1 MTTEVNTTGI
11 ATIKPKRKYTKRKG
25 TKIKAVKTTGR
36 ATRTRSIK
44 GDPKTARAYMH
55 RMGLHFD
62 KESLAVTELIRMHKE
77 KTVAH
82 APADAPLEAFL
93 PSWRYQLIHWLA
105 GDANDVRVYKR

>member
-1 MTTEVNTTGI
+1 MTTELTTTGI

-55 RMGLHFD
+55 RLGLHFD
-62 KESLAVTELIRMHKE
+62 KESLAVTELIKMHKE
-77 KTVAH
+77 KSPI
-82 APADAPLEAFL
+82 PAVVNQTEAFL

-105 GDANDVRVYKR
+105 GDANNVRVYKR

>member
-1 MTTEVNTTGI
+1 MTTEITNTGI

-36 ATRTRSIK
+36 AMRTRSIK

-55 RMGLHFD
+55 RLGLHFD
-62 KESLAVTELIRMHKE
+62 KESLAVTELIKMHKE
-77 KTVAH
+77 KTPTH
-82 APADAPLEAFL
+82 ADAPLEAFL